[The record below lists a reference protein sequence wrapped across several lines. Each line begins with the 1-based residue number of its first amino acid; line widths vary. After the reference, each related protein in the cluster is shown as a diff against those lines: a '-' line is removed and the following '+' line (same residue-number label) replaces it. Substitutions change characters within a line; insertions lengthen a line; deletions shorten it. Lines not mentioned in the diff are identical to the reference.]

1 MKKPNVDAIIKRTKT
16 FMVKHSPEILTGV
29 GIAGMITTTI
39 LAVKATPHALEL
51 IEEEKRNR
59 SEEYFDEELQE
70 WCGAP
75 MTPVDVVKVAWKPYL
90 PAVITGVTSTACL
103 IGSVSV
109 SSRRTAALAAAYHLS
124 ESTLSEYKDKVI
136 QTIGEK
142 KEKTVREKISEER
155 VEQNPVPKTVTV
167 NLEKEGTLFMEPL
180 SKRYFKSDVEVIRR
194 AVNKINARIL
204 NDISG
209 YVPLNDFYDEI
220 NLDHTD
226 LGYDLGWNTSHLL
239 KLDFDLVKT
248 DDDKALWVIYY
259 ENAPKYKYDSIF

>member
-1 MKKPNVDAIIKRTKT
+1 MKKPNVEALVKSART
-16 FMVKHSPEILTGV
+16 FVVKHSPEILTGV
-29 GIAGMITTTI
+29 GIAGMITTTV
-39 LAVKATPHALEL
+39 LAVRATPYALEL
-51 IEEEKRNR
+51 IEERHEQL
-59 SEEYFDEELQE
+59 YPLDEENE
-70 WCGAP
+70 I
-75 MTPVDVVKVAWKPYL
+75 PVPPVEIVKACWKPYL

-103 IGSVSV
+103 IGAVSV

-155 VEQNPVPKTVTV
+155 VEKNPVPKTVTV

-194 AVNKINARIL
+194 AVNKVNARIL

-209 YVPLNDFYDEI
+209 YVSLNDFYDEI
-220 NLDHTD
+220 DLDHTD

>member
-1 MKKPNVDAIIKRTKT
+1 MKKPNVEALVKSART
-16 FMVKHSPEILTGV
+16 FVVKHSPEILTGV
-29 GIAGMITTTI
+29 GIAGMITTTV
-39 LAVKATPHALEL
+39 LAVRATPYALE
-51 IEEEKRNR
+51 IIDEKQN
-59 SEEYFDEELQE
+59 EKDDDL
-70 WCGAP
+70 
-75 MTPVDVVKVAWKPYL
+75 TPVEIVKYCWKPYL
-90 PAVITGVTSTACL
+90 PAAITGVTSTACL
-103 IGSVSV
+103 IGAVSV

-167 NLEKEGTLFMEPL
+167 SLEKEGTLFMEPL

-194 AVNKINARIL
+194 AVNKVNARIL

-209 YVPLNDFYDEI
+209 YVSLNDFYDEI
-220 NLDHTD
+220 DLDHTD